1 MKHVAIIGG
10 GAAGSAVVGEILRQH
25 GAADISITWLAGR
38 RSFGRGVAYATSAEH
53 HLLNVRAAGMDLF
66 ADDTG
71 AFLRYAAVRGRG
83 VKASDFVPRQWFGD
97 FIEASLDALIAAA
110 RERGQRIEILRTEA
124 VAIRGSDEIGYVVS
138 TRDGDELHADAAV
151 MAIGA
156 LPPQPLGEI
165 EHDALCSGAYAFD
178 AWQWPSSASSPRH
191 IAVIGTGL
199 TAIDTI
205 LQAASLWPDARI
217 SAISRHGRLP
227 GTHLAT
233 PGQPYE
239 HQAELI
245 ETMLAQ
251 PTARRWLHLLREAV
265 DDGTTDWQSVVDGL
279 RQSTPA
285 LWRALPTREKARFIR
300 HLRGPWETHR
310 HRLPP
315 QTTEA
320 IEALRAAGR
329 LNIIVGRIVAIE
341 GQAPLDI
348 RLRNERAA
356 ENSLTADLVIQATG
370 FNTSVTDTRHRL
382 IRQLLDEG
390 LVCADALGLGLAADE
405 QGLLLR
411 PDGMPSSGLRVI
423 GTLLRGAL
431 WECSAF
437 SEIRATARRI
447 AGELRDHM
455 AARDSAAG
463 GLRSPARVPKA
474 FASIR

>member
-25 GAADISITWLAGR
+25 SAGDISITWLAGL
-38 RSFGRGVAYATSAEH
+38 RSLGRGVAYATSAEH

-66 ADDTG
+66 SDDSG
-71 AFLRYAAVRGRG
+71 AFLRYATQRGPG

-97 FIEASLDALIAAA
+97 FIEASLGALIAAA
-110 RERGQRIEILRTEA
+110 RERGQRVDILRTEA

-151 MAIGA
+151 VAIGA

-178 AWQWPSSASSPRH
+178 AWQWPSSGSSPRH

-199 TAIDTI
+199 TAVDAI

-227 GTHLAT
+227 GTHLPS

-251 PTARRWLHLLREAV
+251 PAVRRWLHLLREAV
-265 DDGTTDWQSVVDGL
+265 DDGTTDWRAVVDGL

-285 LWRALPTREKARFIR
+285 LWRALPTHEKARFMR

-315 QTTEA
+315 QTAEA
-320 IEALRAAGR
+320 IEGLRADGR
-329 LNIIVGRIVAIE
+329 LHIVAGRIVAIE
-341 GQAPLDI
+341 GRAPLDI
-348 RLRNERAA
+348 RLRAG
-356 ENSLTADLVIQATG
+356 SDMQTSVTADLVIQATG
-370 FNTSVTDTRHRL
+370 LNTSVTDTRHRL

-390 LVCADALGLGLAADE
+390 LVCADALGLGLAADD

-411 PDGMPSSGLRVI
+411 PDGMPLNGLRVV

-431 WECSAF
+431 WECTAF

-447 AGELRDHM
+447 ARDLQDHV
-455 AARDSAAG
+455 AARD
-463 GLRSPARVPKA
+463 PATRDPPLSGRAPRA